1 MKYKLYNAKGELRQL
16 NEIFKELNSKLNK
29 MRIKDKDKINTLLF
43 SEVDRKA
50 FINLLAESVK
60 IKEMI

>member
-1 MKYKLYNAKGELRQL
+1 MKYKLYNVKGELRQL

-60 IKEMI
+60 IKEMV